1 MEEKRNLTFEELMA
15 SFSRIEKQQEE
26 NAKQQEENAKRQ
38 EEYAKR
44 QEENAKQQ
52 EENAKKREKEW
63 AKIRQLQEENAKG
76 FAELRE
82 QQKTNE
88 EKRNKELA
96 ELEKFIKDIG
106 KNVDG
111 MNKSAGLIAE
121 EQVIDYLTRTM
132 TFGENHYDA
141 IQQNVH
147 SKRTLSNGE
156 KIEAEYDV
164 LLTND
169 VSVCIIETKSR
180 AREDDIK
187 DLVENKAAKFKKLLP
202 IFANHKIYLGFAAM
216 SFEKGVKEEA
226 KKLGIGILKPK
237 GDFVEVYDKNLKV
250 Y

>member
-1 MEEKRNLTFEELMA
+1 MEEKKVRTFEEIMKG
-15 SFSRIEKQQEE
+15 FDRIEKMQEE
-26 NAKQQEENAKRQ
+26 NAKE
-38 EEYAKR
+38 
-44 QEENAKQQ
+44 
-52 EENAKKREKEW
+52 
-63 AKIRQLQEENAKG
+63 L
-76 FAELRE
+76 AEMRE
-82 QQKTNE
+82 QQKESAKKSEMEN
-88 EKRNKELA
+88 A
-96 ELEKFIKDIG
+96 ELRKQIG
-106 KNVDG
+106 G
-111 MNKSAGLIAE
+111 LNKSAGLIAE
-121 EQVIDYLTRTM
+121 EQVLDYLTRTM

-187 DLVENKAAKFKKLLP
+187 DLVENKAAKLKKLFP
-202 IFANHKIYLGFAAM
+202 IFAKHKLYLGIASM
-216 SFEKGVKEEA
+216 SFEKGVKDEA

>member
-1 MEEKRNLTFEELMA
+1 MEEKKILTYEELMA
-15 SFSRIEKQQEE
+15 GFSRIEKQQEE

-38 EEYAKR
+38 EENAKR
-44 QEENAKQQ
+44 QEEYVKQQ

-63 AKIRQLQEENAKG
+63 ADLWQYI
-76 FAELRE
+76 
-82 QQKTNE
+82 
-88 EKRNKELA
+88 KEV
-96 ELEKFIKDIG
+96 G
-106 KNVDG
+106 KNIDG
-111 MNKSAGLIAE
+111 LNKSAGLIAE
-121 EQVIDYLTRTM
+121 EQVLDYLTRTM

-202 IFANHKIYLGFAAM
+202 IFAKHKLYLGIASM